1 MKKVIVFSLGGSL
14 IIPDKPN
21 HAFLENF
28 KKTLRKNYK
37 THKFVIVCGGG
48 SIARKYISAL
58 KEEGKSSY
66 ELSQA
71 GIRATRMNA
80 QFVMQ
85 LFGKEANGILPKSMR
100 EIKSDLKKN
109 NVVICGALRWEAN
122 STSDGTAAKLA
133 YFLNA
138 EFINM
143 TNVRGLYTANPK
155 TNSKAKF
162 IPHESWKQ
170 FEARALKLK
179 YKSGQHFVLDQ
190 RAAITIRKHKIKTYI
205 IGSNVKNIDKI
216 LKGKKFT
223 GTLISDKPNS

>member
-1 MKKVIVFSLGGSL
+1 MKKVMVISLGGSL
-14 IIPDKPN
+14 IIPDTN

-58 KEEGKSSY
+58 REEGRSNY

-80 QFVMQ
+80 QFVIQ
-85 LFGKEANGILPKSMR
+85 LFGKEANNALPHSMKK
-100 EIKSDLKKN
+100 IKSDLAKN
-109 NVVICGALRWEAN
+109 NIVICGALRWEAN
-122 STSDGTAAKLA
+122 STSDGTAAKIA
-133 YFLNA
+133 HFLNA

-143 TNVRGLYTANPK
+143 TNVRGLFSANPK
-155 TNSKAKF
+155 TNKNAKF
-162 IPHESWKQ
+162 IPQESWKK
-170 FEARALKLK
+170 FEERALKLK

-190 RAAITIRKHKIKTYI
+190 RAATIIRKHKIKTYI
-205 IGSNVKNIDKI
+205 IGENVKNIDKI

-223 GTLISDKPNS
+223 GTLIAE